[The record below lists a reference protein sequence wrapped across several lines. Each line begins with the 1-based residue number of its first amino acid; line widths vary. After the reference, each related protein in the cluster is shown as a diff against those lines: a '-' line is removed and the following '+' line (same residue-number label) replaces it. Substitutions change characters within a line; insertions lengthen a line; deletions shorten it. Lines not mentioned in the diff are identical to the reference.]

1 MATLSHNEL
10 RKGVKIEID
19 GQPYLIVDADFVK
32 PGKGTAF
39 TRVKIR
45 NYLSGNT
52 MERTYKA
59 NEKATAADVEARD
72 CQYLYS
78 DGETFHFMDTGN
90 YEQFEIRQDTLGD
103 TSNWLVENT
112 DVSVLIYKGSPM
124 TVDVPNFIEAE
135 ITECEPGVKGDT
147 AQGGSKPAKLSTGAT
162 VNVPLFIAQGQWI
175 RVDTR
180 TGKYVE
186 RVKR

>member
-1 MATLSHNEL
+1 MATLSHNQL

-19 GQPYLIVDADFVK
+19 NQPYLIVDADFIK

-39 TRVKIR
+39 TRVKVK
-45 NYLSGNT
+45 NYLTGNT
-52 MERTYKA
+52 VERTYKA
-59 NEKATAADVEARD
+59 SDKATAADVEARS
-72 CQYLYS
+72 CQYLYT
-78 DGETFHFMDTGN
+78 DGDSFHFMDTGN
-90 YEQFEIRQDTLGD
+90 YEQFGIRAEALGD
-103 TSNWLVENT
+103 TADWLVENL
-112 DVSVLIYKGSPM
+112 DVEVVVWKGSPIN
-124 TVDVPNFIEAE
+124 VEVPNFIEAE

-147 AQGGSKPAKLSTGAT
+147 AQGGSKPATLSTGAT
-162 VNVPLFIAQGQWI
+162 VNVPLFIEENQWI

>member
-19 GQPYLIVDADFVK
+19 GQPYLIVDADFIK

-39 TRVKIR
+39 TRVKLK
-45 NYLSGNT
+45 NYITGNT

-59 NEKATAADVEARD
+59 NEKAIAADLEVRD

-78 DGETFHFMDTGN
+78 DGDSFHFMDTGT
-90 YEQFEIRQDTLGD
+90 YEQFEIRTETMGS
-103 TSNWLVENT
+103 TSNWLVENL
-112 DVSVLIYKGSPM
+112 DVTVLIWKGNPM
-124 TVDVPNFIEAE
+124 GVDVPNFIEAE
-135 ITECEPGVKGDT
+135 ITQCDPGVKGDT
-147 AQGGSKPAKLSTGAT
+147 AQGGSKPAILSTGAS
-162 VNVPLFIAQGQWI
+162 VNVPLFINENDWI